1 MTVLESRV
9 GVCVGLGGIWG
20 RWRGG
25 EGSSEK
31 WRLQFGDFKGLH
43 GI

>member
-1 MTVLESRV
+1 MLGWEGFGV
-9 GVCVGLGGIWG
+9 G
-20 RWRGG
+20 GG